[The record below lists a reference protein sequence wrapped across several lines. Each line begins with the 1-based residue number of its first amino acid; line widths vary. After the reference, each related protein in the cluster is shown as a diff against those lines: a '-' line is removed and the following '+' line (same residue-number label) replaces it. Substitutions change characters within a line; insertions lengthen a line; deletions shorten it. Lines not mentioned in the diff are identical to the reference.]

1 MLACRVCICP
11 PNPPPPSQLRPPA
24 RPLAEPDSAPTTRRG
39 HSGPE
44 RGLPPPSAFW
54 DSGGVALHGWGR
66 VACMYDGISPP
77 RLWACRELCG
87 PHALR
92 AVQGRGQWRPRGPVG
107 PRRQG
112 AVRGAPGK
120 WGAWYLGASLR
131 AYLPRSSAVA
141 PPSNALLGYLG
152 RWVARRTLQLSPQ
165 TNPRPVV
172 LQATPTCPLELR
184 NAIWGL
190 HVPSF
195 LPDTAILA
203 VHLHRPPRVAW

>member
-1 MLACRVCICP
+1 M
-11 PNPPPPSQLRPPA
+11 
-24 RPLAEPDSAPTTRRG
+24 SASVRLTRRLLLSCDLLLVRSQSPTRLRQHG
-39 HSGPE
+39 AVTADQNGASPLHRRSGTQEGWHCTAGAVLHVCTMAFLLLASGPAVSFVVLMLCVRCRAGANGGHGARWGQDV
-44 RGLPPPSAFW
+44 RGRCVW
-54 DSGGVALHGWGR
+54 
-66 VACMYDGISPP
+66 
-77 RLWACRELCG
+77 
-87 PHALR
+87 
-92 AVQGRGQWRPRGPVG
+92 
-107 PRRQG
+107 
-112 AVRGAPGK
+112 GAPGK